1 MLMVQT
7 NAQPMK
13 TNKVRGPPP
22 VPPRPNQSVVA
33 EALAKTRKAVADSKA
48 NLSKSR
54 TLPKQEQ
61 QSNATK
67 SKTLDR
73 SNKPTVSPKQNG
85 LARVKSFIKD
95 VISDRSSSSDER
107 RSSGQNSRRS
117 SSDSSSI
124 NTPSSTK
131 RSNESLNS
139 KAVKT
144 CKQILVRSLSTS
156 NKLDQDAKCKVAKS
170 SSFAEK
176 TLPLRKAPPPPL
188 SPKPKLKP
196 MKPLPVYT
204 NCTENSS
211 LKQTPS
217 PEVSPYS
224 YPLDAKPPEVSPYSS
239 PVDAKSQNLVLE
251 APYATVE
258 EVQEFDDRLRYSPSK
273 QVNNVQDSQ
282 VVSVIHNDQES
293 KVANDTSVINEN
305 TNNNSLERKTS
316 RVTEMLISEIIA
328 SRNNNKNESNVVI
341 DKGKDAE
348 NLNGNE
354 TPEVELRRDMNNH
367 EMLIYEL
374 QTMRSQSNV
383 PETVVANNDEYIDRN
398 GHCDS
403 EEEEQNYAISS
414 VTSGNTDDGYD
425 QAYAYILDDDL
436 KSRLRKQ
443 YRAIS
448 TMSLHGLPPLPKSLS
463 GFAEP
468 APAPEQETPAHAGDA
483 PTDLDAQM
491 TYLKKEMA
499 SLRQLDL
506 SLLSE
511 LWTLSEAMA
520 SWRRQLE
527 RGPRLRPA
535 PPPPPPPHYLRT

>member
-7 NAQPMK
+7 NTQPMK
-13 TNKVRGPPP
+13 SNKIKGPPP

-48 NLSKSR
+48 SFTKSR
-54 TLPKQEQ
+54 AFSKQENHYT
-61 QSNATK
+61 SR

-73 SNKPTVSPKQNG
+73 ANTVSESTVSPKQNG
-85 LARVKSFIKD
+85 LARVKSFIRD

-107 RSSGQNSRRS
+107 KSSGQNSRRS

-124 NTPSSTK
+124 PTPTSNK
-131 RSNESLNS
+131 KSNESLNS

-144 CKQILVRSLSTS
+144 CRQILVRSLSTS
-156 NKLDQDAKCKVAKS
+156 NKLDQDSKCKVSKS

-196 MKPLPVYT
+196 MKPLPV
-204 NCTENSS
+204 NKSPVHSS
-211 LKQTPS
+211 KTKIS
-217 PEVSPYS
+217 P
-224 YPLDAKPPEVSPYSS
+224 DISPYSS
-239 PVDAKSQNLVLE
+239 PIDAKPPQSPVSE
-251 APYATVE
+251 APYASVE
-258 EVQEFDDRLRYSPSK
+258 EMQEFDDRLRNSPSK
-273 QVNNVQDSQ
+273 QLNTSKEIQQVPESPKVDENVNK
-282 VVSVIHNDQES
+282 H
-293 KVANDTSVINEN
+293 T
-305 TNNNSLERKTS
+305 NSLERKTS

-328 SRNNNKNESNVVI
+328 SRNNDKDEAHTVI
-341 DKGKDAE
+341 DKGKESSKTNGHDA
-348 NLNGNE
+348 
-354 TPEVELRRDMNNH
+354 PDMDKMKDMNNH

-383 PETVVANNDEYIDRN
+383 PETLDAAEYAETN
-398 GHCDS
+398 GQCDS
-403 EEEEQNYAISS
+403 EDSEQNYAMSS
-414 VTSGNTDDGYD
+414 VTSGNTDDD
-425 QAYAYILDDDL
+425 QAYAYIVDDDL

-443 YRAIS
+443 FRAIS
-448 TMSLHGLPPLPKSLS
+448 TMSLQGLPPLPKSLS
-463 GFAEP
+463 GFADGEP
-468 APAPEQETPAHAGDA
+468 DLQETPSPPSDKP
-483 PTDLDAQM
+483 PTDLDSQLA
-491 TYLKKEMA
+491 YLKKEMA

>member
-7 NAQPMK
+7 NTQPMK
-13 TNKVRGPPP
+13 TNKLKGPPP

-48 NLSKSR
+48 SLSKSR
-54 TLPKQEQ
+54 TPYKQEN
-61 QSNATK
+61 SAK

-73 SNKPTVSPKQNG
+73 SNTVNQTTVSPKQNG
-85 LARVKSFIKD
+85 LARVKSFIRD

-107 RSSGQNSRRS
+107 KSSGQNSRRS
-117 SSDSSSI
+117 SSDSSTI
-124 NTPSSTK
+124 PATK

-156 NKLDQDAKCKVAKS
+156 NKLDQDTKCKVSKS

-196 MKPLPVYT
+196 MKPLPVQR
-204 NCTENSS
+204 SS
-211 LKQTPS
+211 RSSSCSSPKQS
-217 PEVSPYS
+217 PEI
-224 YPLDAKPPEVSPYSS
+224 SPYSS
-239 PVDAKSQNLVLE
+239 PIDAKPPQTPVPE
-251 APYATVE
+251 APYASVE
-258 EVQEFDDRLRYSPSK
+258 EVQEFDDRLRSSPSK
-273 QVNNVQDSQ
+273 QINNQPEIPSSPIRDESVN
-282 VVSVIHNDQES
+282 
-293 KVANDTSVINEN
+293 K
-305 TNNNSLERKTS
+305 NNSSLERKTS
-316 RVTEMLISEIIA
+316 RVTEMLISEILA
-328 SRNNNKNESNVVI
+328 SRNGSKNDENTVI
-341 DKGKDAE
+341 DKGKDTE
-348 NLNGNE
+348 NLTNGSDS
-354 TPEVELRRDMNNH
+354 PEIEMMKDMNNH

-374 QTMRSQSNV
+374 QTMHSQSNV
-383 PETVVANNDEYIDRN
+383 PEIIDAKETTPSESDKN
-398 GHCDS
+398 GLCDS
-403 EEEEQNYAISS
+403 EDSDQIYAMSS
-414 VTSGNTDDGYD
+414 VTSGNTENGYD
-425 QAYAYILDDDL
+425 QTYAYILDDDL

-443 YRAIS
+443 FRAIS
-448 TMSLHGLPPLPKSLS
+448 TMSLQGLPPLPKSLS
-463 GFAEP
+463 GFADGEP
-468 APAPEQETPAHAGDA
+468 EVEVTPTSSPADPPPA
-483 PTDLDAQM
+483 DLDSQL

>member
-13 TNKVRGPPP
+13 NNKLKGPPP

-54 TLPKQEQ
+54 TLPRQEPQ
-61 QSNATK
+61 CNTTRA
-67 SKTLDR
+67 KTLDR
-73 SNKPTVSPKQNG
+73 TNKTSKPAVSPKQNG
-85 LARVKSFIKD
+85 LARVKSFIRD
-95 VISDRSSSSDER
+95 VISDRSSSSDEK

-124 NTPSSTK
+124 QTPASNK

-139 KAVKT
+139 KAMKT
-144 CKQILVRSLSTS
+144 CKQYIVRSLSTS
-156 NKLDQDAKCKVAKS
+156 NKLDQDSKCKVTKS

-196 MKPLPVYT
+196 MKPLPVQR
-204 NCTENSS
+204 NSLGNS
-211 LKQTPS
+211 PKQS
-217 PEVSPYS
+217 PE
-224 YPLDAKPPEVSPYSS
+224 LSPYSS
-239 PVDAKSQNLVLE
+239 PIDAKPPQSPVPE

-258 EVQEFDDRLRYSPSK
+258 EVQEFDDRLRNSPSK
-273 QVNNVQDSQ
+273 QVNNLPEPQDAPICPNPDE
-282 VVSVIHNDQES
+282 SVN
-293 KVANDTSVINEN
+293 K
-305 TNNNSLERKTS
+305 NNNSLERKTS
-316 RVTEMLISEIIA
+316 RVTEMLISEILA
-328 SRNNNKNESNVVI
+328 SRNNNKNEANAVI
-341 DKGKDAE
+341 DKGKDSE
-348 NLNGNE
+348 NLNSGNVS
-354 TPEVELRRDMNNH
+354 PELEIMKDMNNH

-374 QTMRSQSNV
+374 QTMHSQSNV
-383 PETVVANNDEYIDRN
+383 PEVLDSKEFIENNGNCESE
-398 GHCDS
+398 DS
-403 EEEEQNYAISS
+403 ENNYAMSS
-414 VTSGNTDDGYD
+414 VTSGNNDTDDGYE
-425 QAYAYILDDDL
+425 QAYDYILDDNL

-443 YRAIS
+443 FRAIS
-448 TMSLHGLPPLPKSLS
+448 TMSLQGLPPLPKSLS
-463 GFAEP
+463 GFADLESEVQESTSLSD
-468 APAPEQETPAHAGDA
+468 AP
-483 PTDLDAQM
+483 PTDLDSQL

-511 LWTLSEAMA
+511 LWSLSEAMA

>member
-7 NAQPMK
+7 NAHPMN
-13 TNKVRGPPP
+13 TNKLKGPPP
-22 VPPRPNQSVVA
+22 VPPRPSQSMVA

-48 NLSKSR
+48 SLTKSR
-54 TLPKQEQ
+54 TLSKQEPGRT
-61 QSNATK
+61 AK
-67 SKTLDR
+67 SKTLER
-73 SNKPTVSPKQNG
+73 TSATSPPAVTPRQNG

-107 RSSGQNSRRS
+107 KSSGQNSRRS

-124 NTPSSTK
+124 HGPASYK
-131 RSNESLNS
+131 KSNESLNS

-156 NKLDQDAKCKVAKS
+156 NKLDQDSKCKVTKS

-176 TLPLRKAPPPPL
+176 TFPLRKAPPPPL

-196 MKPLPVYT
+196 MKPLPVRK
-204 NCTENSS
+204 NSIERCIE
-211 LKQTPS
+211 KQS
-217 PEVSPYS
+217 PEMGPYS
-224 YPLDAKPPEVSPYSS
+224 L
-239 PVDAKSQNLVLE
+239 PVDAKPTRTLVPE

-258 EVQEFDDRLRYSPSK
+258 EVQEFDDRLRNSPTK
-273 QVNNVQDSQ
+273 QVNNLSDTKHTVDSSKRDE
-282 VVSVIHNDQES
+282 SVN
-293 KVANDTSVINEN
+293 K
-305 TNNNSLERKTS
+305 NNNSLERKTS
-316 RVTEMLISEIIA
+316 RVTEMLISEILA
-328 SRNNNKNESNVVI
+328 SRNNNKDEAHTVI
-341 DKGKDAE
+341 DKGKGST
-348 NLNGNE
+348 NTLNGNDS
-354 TPEVELRRDMNNH
+354 PEIELMKDMNNH

-383 PETVVANNDEYIDRN
+383 PENLNSDFEKN
-398 GHCDS
+398 GNCDS
-403 EEEEQNYAISS
+403 EDSEQNYAMSS
-414 VTSGNTDDGYD
+414 VTSGNTDDD

-443 YRAIS
+443 FRAIS
-448 TMSLHGLPPLPKSLS
+448 TMSLQGLPPLPKSLS
-463 GFAEP
+463 GFAEGEPDVDP
-468 APAPEQETPAHAGDA
+468 ATPTMETP
-483 PTDLDAQM
+483 PTDLESQLV
-491 TYLKKEMA
+491 YLKKEMA

>member
-7 NAQPMK
+7 NTQPMK
-13 TNKVRGPPP
+13 SNKLKGPPP

-33 EALAKTRKAVADSKA
+33 EALAKTRKAVAESKA

-54 TLPKQEQ
+54 TLPRQEQ
-61 QSNATK
+61 QCNSTK
-67 SKTLDR
+67 AKTLDR
-73 SNKPTVSPKQNG
+73 NTKTSKPTVSPKQNG
-85 LARVKSFIKD
+85 LARVKSFIRD
-95 VISDRSSSSDER
+95 VISDRSSSSDEKK
-107 RSSGQNSRRS
+107 SSGQNSRRS
-117 SSDSSSI
+117 SSDSSPI
-124 NTPSSTK
+124 PTPASNK

-156 NKLDQDAKCKVAKS
+156 NKLDQDAKCKVSKS

-196 MKPLPVYT
+196 MKPLPVQL
-204 NCTENSS
+204 NVNDSP
-211 LKQTPS
+211 KQS
-217 PEVSPYS
+217 PEISPYS
-224 YPLDAKPPEVSPYSS
+224 TPVDAKPPQSPIS
-239 PVDAKSQNLVLE
+239 E

-258 EVQEFDDRLRYSPSK
+258 EVQEFDDRLRNSPSK
-273 QVNNVQDSQ
+273 QVNNLTDSQ
-282 VVSVIHNDQES
+282 DGLKCPNLDE
-293 KVANDTSVINEN
+293 NINK
-305 TNNNSLERKTS
+305 NNNSLERKTS
-316 RVTEMLISEIIA
+316 RVTEMLISELLA
-328 SRNNNKNESNVVI
+328 SRNTNKNEANAVI
-341 DKGKDAE
+341 DKGKDSQ
-348 NLNGNE
+348 NLSNGNDS
-354 TPEVELRRDMNNH
+354 PEIMKDMNNH

-383 PETVVANNDEYIDRN
+383 PETLDSKELEIN

-403 EEEEQNYAISS
+403 EDSENNYAMSS
-414 VTSGNTDDGYD
+414 VTSGNMETDDGYD

-443 YRAIS
+443 FRAIS
-448 TMSLHGLPPLPKSLS
+448 TMSLQGLPPLPKSLS
-463 GFAEP
+463 GFADGEP
-468 APAPEQETPAHAGDA
+468 EVQDTSTVSDNP
-483 PTDLDAQM
+483 PTDLDSQL

>member
-13 TNKVRGPPP
+13 TSKLKGPPP

-33 EALAKTRKAVADSKA
+33 EALAKTRKAVAESKV

-54 TLPKQEQ
+54 VKPETAK
-61 QSNATK
+61 A
-67 SKTLDR
+67 KTLER
-73 SNKPTVSPKQNG
+73 TNAVNQTTVSPKQNG
-85 LARVKSFIKD
+85 LARVKSFIRD

-124 NTPSSTK
+124 PTPAPTK

-156 NKLDQDAKCKVAKS
+156 NKLDQDAKCKVTKS

-196 MKPLPVYT
+196 MKPLPIQKKST
-204 NCTENSS
+204 SS
-211 LKQTPS
+211 NRSSPKQS
-217 PEVSPYS
+217 P
-224 YPLDAKPPEVSPYSS
+224 DISPYSS
-239 PVDAKSQNLVLE
+239 PIDAKPPQSPLSE

-258 EVQEFDDRLRYSPSK
+258 EVQEFDDRLRNSPSK
-273 QVNNVQDSQ
+273 QVNNTPDTRE
-282 VVSVIHNDQES
+282 VS
-293 KVANDTSVINEN
+293 TSPKRDDNVNKN
-305 TNNNSLERKTS
+305 TNSLERKTS
-316 RVTEMLISEIIA
+316 RVTELLISEILA
-328 SRNNNKNESNVVI
+328 SRNKDDANIVI
-341 DKGKDAE
+341 DKGKDSE
-348 NLNGNE
+348 NLNGVDS
-354 TPEVELRRDMNNH
+354 PEIELMKDMNNH

-374 QTMRSQSNV
+374 QTMHSQSSV
-383 PETVVANNDEYIDRN
+383 PSALEAKDINERN

-403 EEEEQNYAISS
+403 EDSEKNYAMSS

-443 YRAIS
+443 FRAIS
-448 TMSLHGLPPLPKSLS
+448 TMSLQGLPPLPKSLS
-463 GFAEP
+463 GFAEGE
-468 APAPEQETPAHAGDA
+468 PEDQEPPSSPSDPP
-483 PTDLDAQM
+483 PTDLDSQL

-511 LWTLSEAMA
+511 LWSLSEAMA

-527 RGPRLRPA
+527 RTPRLRPA

>member
-7 NAQPMK
+7 NTQPMK
-13 TNKVRGPPP
+13 NSKIKGPPP

-48 NLSKSR
+48 SFTKSR
-54 TLPKQEQ
+54 AFSKQEK
-61 QSNATK
+61 NYTPK

-73 SNKPTVSPKQNG
+73 ANTVSESTVSPKQNG
-85 LARVKSFIKD
+85 LARVKSFIRD

-107 RSSGQNSRRS
+107 KSSGQNSRRS

-124 NTPSSTK
+124 PTPTSNK
-131 RSNESLNS
+131 KSNESLNS

-144 CKQILVRSLSTS
+144 CRQILVRSLSTS
-156 NKLDQDAKCKVAKS
+156 NKLDQDSKCKVSKS

-196 MKPLPVYT
+196 MKPLPV
-204 NCTENSS
+204 NKSPVNSS
-211 LKQTPS
+211 KTKIS
-217 PEVSPYS
+217 P
-224 YPLDAKPPEVSPYSS
+224 DISPYSS
-239 PVDAKSQNLVLE
+239 PIDAKPPQSPVSE
-251 APYATVE
+251 APYASVE
-258 EVQEFDDRLRYSPSK
+258 EVQEFDDRLRNSPSK
-273 QVNNVQDSQ
+273 QVSTPPVKQTEPGSPKVDDNV
-282 VVSVIHNDQES
+282 N
-293 KVANDTSVINEN
+293 K
-305 TNNNSLERKTS
+305 NNNSLERKTS

-328 SRNNNKNESNVVI
+328 SRNNNKEKDEAHTVI
-341 DKGKDAE
+341 DKGKDSG
-348 NLNGNE
+348 NMTNGND
-354 TPEVELRRDMNNH
+354 TPEMELMKDMNNH

-383 PETVVANNDEYIDRN
+383 PEILDPPEYAEAN
-398 GHCDS
+398 GQCDS
-403 EEEEQNYAISS
+403 EAEDSEEQNYAMSS
-414 VTSGNTDDGYD
+414 VTSGNTDDD
-425 QAYAYILDDDL
+425 QAYAYIVDDDL

-443 YRAIS
+443 FRAIS
-448 TMSLHGLPPLPKSLS
+448 TMSLQGLPPLPKSLS
-463 GFAEP
+463 GFAEGE
-468 APAPEQETPAHAGDA
+468 ADLQDTPSPPSDKP
-483 PTDLDAQM
+483 PTDLDSQLA
-491 TYLKKEMA
+491 YLKKEMA

>member
-7 NAQPMK
+7 NTQPMK
-13 TNKVRGPPP
+13 SNKLKGPPP

-48 NLSKSR
+48 NLTKSR
-54 TLPKQEQ
+54 TLSKQE
-61 QSNATK
+61 NTAK
-67 SKTLDR
+67 YKTLDR
-73 SNKPTVSPKQNG
+73 SNTVNQTTVSPKQNG
-85 LARVKSFIKD
+85 LARVKSFIRD

-117 SSDSSSI
+117 SSDSTTI
-124 NTPSSTK
+124 PIPAAK

-156 NKLDQDAKCKVAKS
+156 NKLDQDGKCKVSKS

-196 MKPLPVYT
+196 MKPLPVQRT
-204 NCTENSS
+204 SRSS
-211 LKQTPS
+211 SCSS
-217 PEVSPYS
+217 PKESP
-224 YPLDAKPPEVSPYSS
+224 DISPYSS
-239 PVDAKSQNLVLE
+239 PIDAKPPQNLVPE

-258 EVQEFDDRLRYSPSK
+258 EVQEFDDRLRNSPSK
-273 QVNNVQDSQ
+273 QVNNLPDTRDVPTSPKRDE
-282 VVSVIHNDQES
+282 SVN
-293 KVANDTSVINEN
+293 K
-305 TNNNSLERKTS
+305 NNNSLERKTS
-316 RVTEMLISEIIA
+316 RVTEMLISEILA
-328 SRNNNKNESNVVI
+328 SRSGSKNNENTVI
-341 DKGKDAE
+341 DKGKDSE
-348 NLNGNE
+348 KLTNGNE
-354 TPEVELRRDMNNH
+354 SPEIEMMKDMNNH

-374 QTMRSQSNV
+374 QTMHSQSNV
-383 PETVVANNDEYIDRN
+383 PEMLDSKETTPTESIDKN
-398 GHCDS
+398 GLCDS
-403 EEEEQNYAISS
+403 EDSDQIYAMSS
-414 VTSGNTDDGYD
+414 VTSGNTEDGYD
-425 QAYAYILDDDL
+425 QTYAYILDDDL

-443 YRAIS
+443 FRAIS
-448 TMSLHGLPPLPKSLS
+448 TMSLQGLPPLPKSLS
-463 GFAEP
+463 GFADAEP
-468 APAPEQETPAHAGDA
+468 EVDVTPTSPADPP
-483 PTDLDAQM
+483 PTDLDSQL
-491 TYLKKEMA
+491 TYLKREMA

-527 RGPRLRPA
+527 RAPRLRPA